1 MKVFGLTV
9 EIYSNDKINVEAN
22 NFSATTLNSLLEKKK
37 KMLLKS
43 SCLVGIS
50 YWSFSPLGVETG
62 LTNSGKRAIF

>member
-22 NFSATTLNSLLEKKK
+22 NFSATTLNSLLGKK

>member
-37 KMLLKS
+37 NVAKIIMLSWHFL
-43 SCLVGIS
+43 LEL
-50 YWSFSPLGVETG
+50 FSTRRRDW
-62 LTNSGKRAIF
+62 TD

>member
-1 MKVFGLTV
+1 MKVFSPTV
-9 EIYSNDKINVEAN
+9 EIYSKDKINVEAN
-22 NFSATTLNSLLEKKK
+22 NFSATTLNSLLEKK

-62 LTNSGKRAIF
+62 LTNSG